1 MIPKSAEAVQ
11 ALIMRAGIVVNVTRG
26 DRLRLEAIVAD
37 SCAPQKHVW
46 RANVILATADG
57 CGTAEIMRRSGKS
70 KPVVWTWQAWFMAEA
85 SKGCCA
91 TRRASLASPRCRPTP
106 LTRES

>member
-37 SCAPQKHVW
+37 RCAPQKHVW
-46 RANVILATADG
+46 RANVILATDEEG
-57 CGTAEIMRRSGKS
+57 PRWDDDPRLQTPWHNDVVRR
-70 KPVVWTWQAWFMAEA
+70 PQ
-85 SKGCCA
+85 CA
-91 TRRASLASPRCRPTP
+91 RWYRHRPQHAAPPAPGVHP
-106 LTRES
+106 LPQHR